1 MRRSY
6 HLPTDVGVP
15 DGLPARDRQVLGAV
29 VLAAVG
35 RAVRAAAPGETA
47 RPAAGPRPQ
56 PRERVAGAGGDAYAV
71 PSYGDAGNK
80 VGIPVAGQPQRAAA
94 AVPGDGRDPADPHNR
109 LTARELFDIWMRYW
123 TVRHNEALRHE
134 REVRRSV
141 WRIDVV
147 AFTSHER
154 KFRLGDRGA
163 HGPAYRAAADELDF
177 CQWMASAATELLVW
191 LEVQEKKGTPVTF
204 EQANRAAAS
213 IARGLAFNQTWVQP
227 LLLAVVGGASV
238 RSAETG
244 AGAGRPPASP
254 RVPAATE
261 QPPASPRVPA
271 ATEQPPASPRPPGGG
286 WIARTARNAVA
297 RAMIGL
303 SEAESATRMAT
314 GSPAVTEPARPLSG
328 RPPATMPSPAAQ
340 EPSARPAS
348 QAPTAPAPQAPAV
361 APAAPTPAT
370 ARPDMRAATVIS
382 PQTRTPAVSRP
393 DLLAEYERVANSRMA
408 AVVLDVLRGR
418 RTTATRTRLA
428 QLRQQF
434 DQLRRQVGNGP
445 MTPAQRSAAT
455 AVLREARDLARADFD
470 NVRKAIWRRL
480 RADPDLLRIERR
492 LQAAGD
498 AAQGGSALRV
508 STRTATGTRFEALG
522 VEHRTRL
529 SDDPWRYDDP
539 ANLIVTDAPQNE
551 QYLEALRRH
560 GSIWPTGDVEDFVI
574 RHRLNDQGVDFT
586 PDTRQ

>member
-1 MRRSY
+1 MRRRY
-6 HLPTDVGVP
+6 HLPADVGVP
-15 DGLPARDRQVLGAV
+15 DGVPAQDRQRLGAV
-29 VLAAVG
+29 VRAAVG
-35 RAVRAAAPGETA
+35 RAVHAAAPGETA
-47 RPAAGPRPQ
+47 RAASAPRPQ
-56 PRERVAGAGGDAYAV
+56 PRERVAGAGGDAYPV

-80 VGIPVAGQPQRAAA
+80 VGIPVADQPRRAAA
-94 AVPGDGRDPADPHNR
+94 AVSGDGRDPADPHNR

-123 TVRHNEALRHE
+123 AVRHNEALRHE

-154 KFRLGDRGA
+154 KFRLGDRDA

-227 LLLAVVGGASV
+227 LLLGVVGGASV

-254 RVPAATE
+254 RVPAAAE
-261 QPPASPRVPA
+261 QPSA
-271 ATEQPPASPRPPGGG
+271 APRPAGGG
-286 WIARTARNAVA
+286 WVGRTARNVVA

-328 RPPATMPSPAAQ
+328 RPPATMPSPTAQ
-340 EPSARPAS
+340 EQSAPPTSQPPTTPA
-348 QAPTAPAPQAPAV
+348 QTAPAPQTPAV
-361 APAAPTPAT
+361 APTAPTPAAAGT
-370 ARPDMRAATVIS
+370 GVQAATVIS
-382 PQTRTPAVSRP
+382 PQTRAPAVSRP
-393 DLLAEYERVANSRMA
+393 DLLAEYERVANSKMT

-418 RTTATRTRLA
+418 RTTAARTRLA

-445 MTPAQRSAAT
+445 MTAAQRADAT
-455 AVLREARDLARADFD
+455 AVLREARDLARADFN

-480 RADPDLLRIERR
+480 RADPDLLRIERQ

-498 AAQGGSALRV
+498 AAQGGAALRV
-508 STRTATGTRFEALG
+508 STRTADGTRFEALG

-539 ANLIVTDAPQNE
+539 ANLIVTDAPRTSSTSKRC
-551 QYLEALRRH
+551 AGTARSGRPVM
-560 GSIWPTGDVEDFVI
+560 SRTS
-574 RHRLNDQGVDFT
+574 
-586 PDTRQ
+586 